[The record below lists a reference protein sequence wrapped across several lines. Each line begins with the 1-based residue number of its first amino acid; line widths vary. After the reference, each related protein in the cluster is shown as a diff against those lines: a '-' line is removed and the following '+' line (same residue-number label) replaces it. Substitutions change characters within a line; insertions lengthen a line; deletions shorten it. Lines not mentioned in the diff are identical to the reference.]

1 MAEKNRV
8 GRPSKYNSPEEMQAA
23 IDAYFDKAEAPTMAG
38 LALELGFQ
46 DRRSLSDYAE
56 KDNFLPVIKRAR
68 TRLEEFHE
76 RNLLGKNPTGS
87 IFWLKNHSGYRDRQE
102 LTGASGGPVAI
113 IATATDEKI

>member
-1 MAEKNRV
+1 MAENVKM
-8 GRPSKYNSPEEMQAA
+8 GRPRKYDSPDDMAEA
-23 IDAYFDKAEAPTMAG
+23 IEAYFDNELQPTMAG
-38 LALELGFQ
+38 LALRLGFM

-56 KDNFLPVIKRAR
+56 NDTFLPVIKMAR

-102 LTGASGGPVAI
+102 FTGAGGGPITIVA
-113 IATATDEKI
+113 TPLDEKI

>member
-1 MAEKNRV
+1 MAERKGA
-8 GRPSKYNSPEEMQAA
+8 GRPSKYSSPDEMQAA
-23 IDAYFDKAEAPTMAG
+23 IDAYFEDADAPTMAG

-68 TRLEEFHE
+68 TKLEEFHE
-76 RNLLGKNPTGS
+76 KNLLSRNPTGS

-102 LTGASGGPVAI
+102 LTGANGGPVAI
-113 IATATDEKI
+113 IATAQDEHI

>member
-1 MAEKNRV
+1 MAEKNPV
-8 GRPSKYNSPEEMQAA
+8 GRPSKYPSPDDMQAA
-23 IDAYFDKAEAPTMAG
+23 IDAYFDNANAPTMAG

-102 LTGASGGPVAI
+102 FSGAGGGPITIVA
-113 IATATDEKI
+113 TLLDEKL